1 MMLKRRSNKWGRLK
15 LALLIPVGLAA
26 LSAFARPET
35 EVVSPPAETT
45 NWVPTPSGDKG
56 TALPQD
62 DKGSKRIKLE
72 TRSVRSSKDMTLSQD
87 GKGTYTIYLSF
98 TKTGNDGKEISTPL
112 TTTLWKDSVAFMA
125 DEQPENATIHLSPAR
140 NATPLPESGEIDLY
154 VKPTVRLYT
163 IYDDKTVKLSTP
175 IAVEF
180 NHSVDV
186 TKFENYLNTNPRLA
200 RRVYFLDVNEDG
212 VLYSSGSSISD

>member
-1 MMLKRRSNKWGRLK
+1 MLKKFFGTA
-15 LALLIPVGLAA
+15 ALLAA
-26 LSAFARPET
+26 MAMLPLVTTSCSDDDTPEPEPEPEAPSVMGWMVAYQVEVNDELLQYIDA
-35 EVVSPPAETT
+35 EVV
-45 NWVPTPSGDKG
+45 
-56 TALPQD
+56 
-62 DKGSKRIKLE
+62 
-72 TRSVRSSKDMTLSQD
+72 
-87 GKGTYTIYLSF
+87 Y
-98 TKTGNDGKEISTPL
+98 TGNDGKEISTPL

>member
-1 MMLKRRSNKWGRLK
+1 MLKKFFRTA
-15 LALLIPVGLAA
+15 ALLAA
-26 LSAFARPET
+26 MAMLPLVTTSCSDDDTPEPEPEPEAPSVMGWMVAYQVEVNDELLQYIDA
-35 EVVSPPAETT
+35 EVV
-45 NWVPTPSGDKG
+45 
-56 TALPQD
+56 
-62 DKGSKRIKLE
+62 
-72 TRSVRSSKDMTLSQD
+72 
-87 GKGTYTIYLSF
+87 Y
-98 TKTGNDGKEISTPL
+98 TGNDGKEISTPL

-140 NATPLPESGEIDLY
+140 NATPLPKSGEIDLY